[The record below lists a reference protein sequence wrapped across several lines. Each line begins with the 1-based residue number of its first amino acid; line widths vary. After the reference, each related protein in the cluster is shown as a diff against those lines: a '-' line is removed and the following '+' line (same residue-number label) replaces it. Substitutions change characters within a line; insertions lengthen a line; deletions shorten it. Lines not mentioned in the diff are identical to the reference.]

1 MQNLNYFSH
10 MDLGYQPFILDI
22 ISLLAI
28 LSAIMVVLTNNPIV
42 SVLFLIALFVN
53 ISGYLM
59 LIGIN
64 FIGLSYLLVYI
75 GAVSILFLFVLMLI
89 NVRLSELESH
99 RNNSLPLGYIVG
111 IVILYF
117 LNRAI
122 PFKSTGSILSM
133 FNSFNVSSTV
143 EYDDLVDAVTT
154 HNSWEASFAPLTDIS
169 STGSVMY
176 SSHSMWLILTS
187 IILLLAM
194 VGSIAIT
201 INPAESESKS

>member
-154 HNSWEASFAPLTDIS
+154 HNS
-169 STGSVMY
+169 
-176 SSHSMWLILTS
+176 
-187 IILLLAM
+187 
-194 VGSIAIT
+194 
-201 INPAESESKS
+201 

>member
-1 MQNLNYFSH
+1 

-122 PFKSTGSILSM
+122 HFKSTGSILSM

-154 HNSWEASFAPLTDIS
+154 HNS
-169 STGSVMY
+169 
-176 SSHSMWLILTS
+176 
-187 IILLLAM
+187 
-194 VGSIAIT
+194 
-201 INPAESESKS
+201 

>member
-122 PFKSTGSILSM
+122 HFKSTGSILSM

>member
-1 MQNLNYFSH
+1 

-154 HNSWEASFAPLTDIS
+154 HNS
-169 STGSVMY
+169 
-176 SSHSMWLILTS
+176 
-187 IILLLAM
+187 
-194 VGSIAIT
+194 
-201 INPAESESKS
+201 

>member
-122 PFKSTGSILSM
+122 PIKNTGSILSM

-154 HNSWEASFAPLTDIS
+154 HNS
-169 STGSVMY
+169 
-176 SSHSMWLILTS
+176 
-187 IILLLAM
+187 
-194 VGSIAIT
+194 
-201 INPAESESKS
+201 

>member
-1 MQNLNYFSH
+1 
-10 MDLGYQPFILDI
+10 
-22 ISLLAI
+22 
-28 LSAIMVVLTNNPIV
+28 
-42 SVLFLIALFVN
+42 
-53 ISGYLM
+53 
-59 LIGIN
+59 
-64 FIGLSYLLVYI
+64 
-75 GAVSILFLFVLMLI
+75 
-89 NVRLSELESH
+89 
-99 RNNSLPLGYIVG
+99 
-111 IVILYF
+111 
-117 LNRAI
+117 
-122 PFKSTGSILSM
+122 M

>member
-1 MQNLNYFSH
+1 
-10 MDLGYQPFILDI
+10 GYQPFILDI

-122 PFKSTGSILSM
+122 PF
-133 FNSFNVSSTV
+133 
-143 EYDDLVDAVTT
+143 
-154 HNSWEASFAPLTDIS
+154 
-169 STGSVMY
+169 
-176 SSHSMWLILTS
+176 
-187 IILLLAM
+187 
-194 VGSIAIT
+194 
-201 INPAESESKS
+201 